1 MVNDEIDA
9 QPVIFR
15 NRPRPVPPTSD
26 TAWRLGALVLVLSY
40 FRSSAADADDL
51 NVVTHALRTPTTR
64 ARFLKWWEGQFV
76 AGVGSF
82 NLEPSLD
89 LTIRLA
95 HAEGLISVSQKG
107 RVSLLDRGQHFA
119 DVLKLNPEI
128 FSEEK
133 EFLLRLVP
141 ISTAKLNRAIALIR

>member
-1 MVNDEIDA
+1 M
-9 QPVIFR
+9 
-15 NRPRPVPPTSD
+15 
-26 TAWRLGALVLVLSY
+26 SY
-40 FRSSAADADDL
+40 FRGAAADADDL

-64 ARFLKWWEGQFV
+64 ARFLKWWEGEFI

-95 HAEGLISVSQKG
+95 RAEGLVSVSQKG
-107 RVSLLDRGQHFA
+107 RVALLDKGKHFA
-119 DVLKLNPEI
+119 EVLKLYPDI

-141 ISTAKLNRAIALIR
+141 ISTAKLKRAIALIR